1 MEMALQFHIDVALA
15 EYVDQ
20 VFHRTPRFFQA
31 ATGQRGG
38 QRAVIAPG
46 QADQPGCVFLQL
58 ILADRAFA
66 FLRPQFHFCNQAAEV
81 LVAGAG
87 KDEEGEAEFT
97 TETRR
102 HGGIQGRRPR
112 LDYV

>member
-15 EYVDQ
+15 KDSGQALY
-20 VFHRTPRFFQA
+20 RTTRFFQA

-38 QRAVIAPG
+38 QRSVIAPG

-66 FLRPQFHFCNQAAEV
+66 FLCP
-81 LVAGAG
+81 
-87 KDEEGEAEFT
+87 
-97 TETRR
+97 
-102 HGGIQGRRPR
+102 
-112 LDYV
+112 